1 MLTGGDNVKGIIMEV
16 HKNKAVVLTKE
27 GSFLEIDKGD
37 RALEIGQ
44 EITLDNNKRLKRQ
57 IIRRFVSA
65 AAAFILLITTG
76 YGVYGYYTPY
86 GYVNVDINPSVEIAY
101 NLYNRVI
108 GLKGLNEDGNILISK
123 MNDYKNKSIE
133 NVINEVIDKAV
144 EEAYVK
150 PEEENLI
157 LITITEKKD
166 KIDDDKI
173 YQSVD
178 SHIKEK
184 VKNTQVVIMEGD
196 TKIYKKASEDK
207 VSPGKL
213 MLINKAIDLNKDIK
227 YEEVANKSVKEIM
240 KMIKEARKDNKEIE
254 KEREKLEKKEEKEIK
269 RMDKE
274 RIERKEKM
282 RLDKDK
288 LDIEIRKDKSEKEE
302 KEDEEEKD
310 KIEEEKEKKDI
321 EKDKDEH
328 NKVRAQEKL
337 KERKEE
343 KVKDLKSKEKD
354 DEDKDIDDEAEDK
367 NKDKDK
373 DENKHKHDI
382 KDKNKDKAK
391 GKDK

>member
-254 KEREKLEKKEEKEIK
+254 KEREKLEKKEEKEIE

-274 RIERKEKM
+274 SIERKEKM

-288 LDIEIRKDKSEKEE
+288 LDMEIRKDKSEKVE

-310 KIEEEKEKKDI
+310 KIEEEKEKKEI
-321 EKDKDEH
+321 EKDKDGH

-343 KVKDLKSKEKD
+343 KAKDLKGKEKD
-354 DEDKDIDDEAEDK
+354 DEDKDK
-367 NKDKDK
+367 NKDK
-373 DENKHKHDI
+373 DENKRKHDI

>member
-44 EITLDNNKRLKRQ
+44 EITLDNNKRLNRQ
-57 IIRRFVSA
+57 IIRRLVSA

-133 NVINEVIDKAV
+133 NVINKVIDKAV

-240 KMIKEARKDNKEIE
+240 KMIKEARKGNKEIE

-354 DEDKDIDDEAEDK
+354 DEDKDIDDEAKDK

-373 DENKHKHDI
+373 DENKRKHDI
-382 KDKNKDKAK
+382 KDKYKDKAK